1 MGNHCV
7 PISTYDT
14 PFFRFGT
21 VYSLVFASRAQ
32 PAAQPFE
39 IQRNQATRVT
49 RMAPTEP
56 TTNCGFRLYGLHS
69 AMLAGGALDSCIGA
83 PLGSKRRASLDKD
96 ATMAAYL
103 GSSLDRTALPSELQ
117 EDDDFLLG
125 FSEDIDIQ
133 VRKRQPQLPYRT
145 LYTRAPRLPTPVL
158 AGGAASVR
166 SGLHGRAEAR
176 RVARA
181 DAGLQREGEEDRH
194 ALRWWAEGASG
205 WRGGCRVLQPTSL
218 QRVAGERTRAARLAV
233 HKLPAERESTQALWL
248 GCVDRQLPGCSPSWP

>member
-181 DAGLQREGEEDRH
+181 DAGLQ
-194 ALRWWAEGASG
+194 
-205 WRGGCRVLQPTSL
+205 
-218 QRVAGERTRAARLAV
+218 
-233 HKLPAERESTQALWL
+233 
-248 GCVDRQLPGCSPSWP
+248 